1 MLATSLAIIVALLSI
16 SSALVLWQRMC
27 RLKQQLAHHQA
38 LLDTLPKGLLLVG
51 RDGRISVYNA
61 TAARLL
67 GGPTATLQ
75 GLPLPCWLQQPD
87 EHTSTPTRQHILLP
101 ADGKPQMV
109 DVNRIPA
116 ATHGDAFVLTQA
128 TYQHDNPGEDVE
140 RFKRSQYFACI
151 GTWDWSID
159 TEKLYWSEAIYGMF
173 GFKIGEVTPNYELF
187 CTCVH
192 PEDREH
198 VRAGE
203 LSCIAT
209 GHNHDEEYRVIW
221 PDGSIHWLRETGNVV
236 KDANG
241 QPIKMMGVVRD
252 ITEEKASVNQ
262 LKEMARHDPLTG
274 LPNRLL
280 LEECLTHALARAR
293 SNATRVALVFIDL
306 NGFKQINDEHGH
318 AVGDQILVNTAQR
331 LQQTLRESD
340 MVARLGGD
348 EFVVVIEGLA
358 LSKSLDDEAQLI
370 SEKILQRL
378 SQPLILGN
386 ASHQVGASLGIAMYP
401 EHGPNIDSLIHIADQ
416 AMYAAK
422 RNGNNQYCL
431 GLANTGEAS
440 SDWPDGQPDRL
451 W

>member
-1 MLATSLAIIVALLSI
+1 MLATSLAILAALLIVSL
-16 SSALVLWQRMC
+16 ALVLL
-27 RLKQQLAHHQA
+27 RLRRIEQHLVQHRA
-38 LLDTLPKGLLLVG
+38 LLDSLPQGLLLVS
-51 RDGRISVYNA
+51 RDDRISVHNA

-67 GGPTATLQ
+67 GHPAATLQ
-75 GLPLPCWLQQPD
+75 GMPLPRWLQQPG
-87 EHTSTPTRQHILLP
+87 EHAATPTRQHILLP
-101 ADGKPQMV
+101 AAGKPQIV

-116 ATHGDAFVLTQA
+116 ANQGHAFVLTQA
-128 TYQHDNPGEDVE
+128 THQHDNPGEDVE

-159 TEKLYWSEAIYGMF
+159 TDKLYWSEAIYDMF
-173 GFKIGEVTPNYELF
+173 GLRAGEVTPSYELF
-187 CTCVH
+187 YTCVH
-192 PEDREH
+192 PDDREQ

-203 LSCIAT
+203 LRCIAT

-236 KDANG
+236 KDAND

-252 ITEEKASVNQ
+252 ISEEKASVSR
-262 LKEMARHDPLTG
+262 LKQIARHDPLTG

-280 LEECLTHALARAR
+280 LEEFLTHALARAR
-293 SNATRVALVFIDL
+293 SSATRVALVFIDL
-306 NGFKQINDEHGH
+306 NGFKQINDKHGH
-318 AVGDQILVNTAQR
+318 AVGDQVLVSTAQR

-348 EFVVVIEGLA
+348 EFVVIIEGLTR
-358 LSKSLDDEAQLI
+358 SKSLHDEAHMI

-378 SQPLILGN
+378 SQPLSLGN

-431 GLANTGEAS
+431 GTLSTGEPSPACS
-440 SDWPDGQPDRL
+440 TP
-451 W
+451 

>member
-1 MLATSLAIIVALLSI
+1 MLATSLAIIAALLSI
-16 SSALVLWQRMC
+16 SSALVLWQRVR

-38 LLDTLPKGLLLVG
+38 LLDALPEGLLLVNH
-51 RDGRISVYNA
+51 DGHISLHNA
-61 TAARLL
+61 AAARML
-67 GGPTATLQ
+67 GHPAATLH
-75 GLPLPCWLQQPD
+75 GMPLPRWMPQPG
-87 EHTSTPTRQHILLP
+87 EHAATPTRQHILLP

-116 ATHGDAFVLTQA
+116 ATHDHAFVLTQA
-128 TYQHDNPGEDVE
+128 TNRHDDPGEDVE

-159 TEKLYWSEAIYGMF
+159 TDKLYWSEAIYGMF
-173 GFKIGEVTPNYELF
+173 GFKAGEITPSYELF

-192 PEDREH
+192 PDDREH

-203 LSCIAT
+203 LRCIAT

-221 PDGSIHWLRETGNVV
+221 PDGSIRWLRETGNVV

-252 ITEEKASVNQ
+252 ISEEKASVSQ
-262 LKEMARHDPLTG
+262 LKKIARHDPLTG

-280 LEECLTHALARAR
+280 LEEFLANALIRA
-293 SNATRVALVFIDL
+293 SSSATRVALVFIDL
-306 NGFKQINDEHGH
+306 NGFKQINDTHGH
-318 AVGDQILVNTAQR
+318 AVGDQVLVSTAQR
-331 LQQTLRESD
+331 LLQTLRESD
-340 MVARLGGD
+340 MVARIGGD
-348 EFVVVIEGLA
+348 EFVVVIEGLKR
-358 LSKSLDDEAQLI
+358 SKSLDDEAQLI

-378 SQPLILGN
+378 SQPLNLGN
-386 ASHQVGASLGIAMYP
+386 ATHQVGASLGIAMFP

-422 RNGNNQYCL
+422 RNGNNQYRL
-431 GLANTGEAS
+431 GMTNTVEPSHLCPA
-440 SDWPDGQPDRL
+440 P
-451 W
+451 

>member
-1 MLATSLAIIVALLSI
+1 MIATSLAIIAALLIVSL
-16 SSALVLWQRMC
+16 ALVLL
-27 RLKQQLAHHQA
+27 RLRRTEKFLAQHRA
-38 LLDTLPKGLLLVG
+38 LLHALPEGLLLVN
-51 RDGRISVYNA
+51 RDGRISMHNA

-67 GGPTATLQ
+67 GHPAASLQ
-75 GLPLPCWLQQPD
+75 GMPLPRWLPQPAKHD
-87 EHTSTPTRQHILLP
+87 VTPTRQHILLP
-101 ADGKPQMV
+101 ADGTPQMV

-116 ATHGDAFVLTQA
+116 ATHGHAFVLTQA
-128 TYQHDNPGEDVE
+128 THQHDNPGEDVE

-159 TEKLYWSEAIYGMF
+159 TDKLYWSEAIYAMF
-173 GFKIGEVTPNYELF
+173 GFKAGEVTPSYELF
-187 CTCVH
+187 CACVH
-192 PEDREH
+192 PDDREQ

-203 LSCIAT
+203 LRCIAS

-221 PDGSIHWLRETGNVV
+221 PDGSVHWLRETGNVV
-236 KDANG
+236 KDASG

-252 ITEEKASVNQ
+252 ISEEKASVNR
-262 LKEMARHDPLTG
+262 LKKIARHDPLTG

-280 LEECLTHALARAR
+280 LEEFLTHALARAR

-318 AVGDQILVNTAQR
+318 AVGDQLLVSTARR

-348 EFVVVIEGLA
+348 EFVVIIESLK
-358 LSKSLDDEAQLI
+358 LSKSLHNEAQII
-370 SEKILQRL
+370 SENILQRL
-378 SQPLILGN
+378 SQPISLGN
-386 ASHQVGASLGIAMYP
+386 ASHQVGASLGIAMFP

-431 GLANTGEAS
+431 GMLNTGES
-440 SDWPDGQPDRL
+440 SPVWPTR
-451 W
+451 